1 VGDLVQLTLVNE
13 VNPNNFDPNIDFE
26 CTEVG
31 RAGEQYPKQ
40 FNDTFPNCLHASS
53 TANIHFHGT
62 HTNPNSTGDNVYL
75 QVRPLPRDNQGNL
88 TTTPASATA
97 AFPDFF
103 RACAER
109 LRNPLE
115 QWPTTWS
122 DVPKPA
128 WTDNQA

>member
-75 QVRPLPRDNQGNL
+75 QVRPLPRDNQGN
-88 TTTPASATA
+88 
-97 AFPDFF
+97 
-103 RACAER
+103 
-109 LRNPLE
+109 
-115 QWPTTWS
+115 PTTKRAEATVGLGEFFNRCTEELQNALKSWPVTW
-122 DVPKPA
+122 DDLPK
-128 WTDNQA
+128 